1 MRFICATMLAVLGAL
16 QVTLALL
23 LAEIYHLSLSGNW
36 IRLCP
41 EEAWTI
47 AVAFAGGI
55 FIFSSA
61 VGMVLRKDAV
71 ASTCVEG

>member
-1 MRFICATMLAVLGAL
+1 LKPMRFIYATVLAVLGAL

-23 LAEIYHLSLSGNW
+23 LAEIYYLSLSGRW

-47 AVAFAGGI
+47 VVAFAGGI
-55 FIFSSA
+55 FIFLSA
-61 VGMVLRKDAV
+61 VGMVLRKDA
-71 ASTCVEG
+71 ALGGC